1 MQQRFCRPHVQIF
14 SCYVLSFSR
23 QACNIKFILFYS
35 TKTHFPEHLKK
46 GNLKKENADGV
57 PFHEKMVSEKQDAK
71 KGLLVTRRMEFR
83 TVLPTLIYI
92 MTFDTSKTSPGRKT
106 ILRRIFL
113 YSSVMV
119 QDLVLQSILIQWL
132 VTVGI
137 MIKMGK
143 IQQAKIMNFELRRVK
158 MESVWSGK

>member
-1 MQQRFCRPHVQIF
+1 M
-14 SCYVLSFSR
+14 
-23 QACNIKFILFYS
+23 
-35 TKTHFPEHLKK
+35 
-46 GNLKKENADGV
+46 
-57 PFHEKMVSEKQDAK
+57 PFHEKMVSEKQDTK
-71 KGLLVTRRMEFR
+71 KRPLEARGMQFR
-83 TVLPTLIYI
+83 IVSPTLIYI

-106 ILRRIFL
+106 ILSRIFL

>member
-1 MQQRFCRPHVQIF
+1 M
-14 SCYVLSFSR
+14 
-23 QACNIKFILFYS
+23 
-35 TKTHFPEHLKK
+35 
-46 GNLKKENADGV
+46 
-57 PFHEKMVSEKQDAK
+57 PFHKKTVSEKQVTK
-71 KGLLVTRRMEFR
+71 KRLLETRGMEFR

-106 ILRRIFL
+106 ILSRIFL

>member
-46 GNLKKENADGV
+46 GNLKKCGRRAISR
-57 PFHEKMVSEKQDAK
+57 KMVSEKQVTK
-71 KGLLVTRRMEFR
+71 KRLLETRGMEFR

-106 ILRRIFL
+106 ILSRIFL

>member
-1 MQQRFCRPHVQIF
+1 M
-14 SCYVLSFSR
+14 
-23 QACNIKFILFYS
+23 
-35 TKTHFPEHLKK
+35 
-46 GNLKKENADGV
+46 
-57 PFHEKMVSEKQDAK
+57 PFHEKMVLEKQVTK
-71 KGLLVTRRMEFR
+71 KGFWKHAEFR

-106 ILRRIFL
+106 ILSRIFL

>member
-1 MQQRFCRPHVQIF
+1 
-14 SCYVLSFSR
+14 
-23 QACNIKFILFYS
+23 
-35 TKTHFPEHLKK
+35 
-46 GNLKKENADGV
+46 
-57 PFHEKMVSEKQDAK
+57 
-71 KGLLVTRRMEFR
+71 MEFC

-106 ILRRIFL
+106 ILSRIFL

>member
-1 MQQRFCRPHVQIF
+1 
-14 SCYVLSFSR
+14 
-23 QACNIKFILFYS
+23 
-35 TKTHFPEHLKK
+35 
-46 GNLKKENADGV
+46 
-57 PFHEKMVSEKQDAK
+57 
-71 KGLLVTRRMEFR
+71 
-83 TVLPTLIYI
+83 
-92 MTFDTSKTSPGRKT
+92 
-106 ILRRIFL
+106 
-113 YSSVMV
+113 MV

>member
-1 MQQRFCRPHVQIF
+1 MLKNVKILGFF
-14 SCYVLSFSR
+14 NLSNEEFL
-23 QACNIKFILFYS
+23 IIGF
-35 TKTHFPEHLKK
+35 
-46 GNLKKENADGV
+46 
-57 PFHEKMVSEKQDAK
+57 
-71 KGLLVTRRMEFR
+71 VTL
-83 TVLPTLIYI
+83 TYI
-92 MTFDTSKTSPGRKT
+92 MTLETSKTSPGRKT
-106 ILRRIFL
+106 MLRRIFL

-143 IQQAKIMNFELRRVK
+143 IQQAKIMNLELRRVK